1 MTAPRSWDG
10 DVSGRE
16 AVAAAPAPTRSLT
29 RTAAVILAAATG
41 LTGLA
46 GTGYAYWSTSST
58 GTGTAS
64 AATFTAPTVAVGTAV
79 GPALYPGLTANGT
92 STGGSLA
99 VLATNPNPFAITVT
113 VTQSGPASGC
123 TDAALTVT
131 TASFELPKNS
141 GPVVRTLPF
150 VVSMGTGSAAD
161 CEGQT
166 LSVPLS
172 TNSTTAAVQP

>member
-1 MTAPRSWDG
+1 MSTPRSWD
-10 DVSGRE
+10 DDLSPRD
-16 AVAAAPAPTRSLT
+16 AVAPAAAQTRPVA
-29 RTAAVILAAATG
+29 RMAAVAVAVATG

-58 GTGTAS
+58 GTGAAS

-99 VLATNPNPFAITVT
+99 VVATNPNPFAITVT
-113 VTQSGPASGC
+113 VSQSGAATGC

-131 TASFELPKNS
+131 TTSFELPKSS

-150 VVSMGTGSAAD
+150 VVSMGTGATDD
-161 CEGQT
+161 CQGQA
-166 LSVPLS
+166 LSVPL
-172 TNSTTAAVQP
+172 TTTSTTAP